1 MPSANVTVKAI
12 QGLDI
17 PWNLVDWKK
26 ANEQVNNL
34 RKRIYRACAEGDIKK
49 VRNLQKLMIK
59 STANKLL
66 AIRRVTQINRGKRT
80 PGIDKIIVD
89 SDVKRWDIFNKLSD
103 MSTPESTPI
112 KRVYISK
119 KNGKLRPLG
128 LPTIIDRCRQALVK
142 SALEPYWEAIFE
154 SSSYGF
160 RPGRSAHDAIER
172 IFSIA
177 NPRCKRVWVLDA
189 DIKGAFDNIDH
200 KYLLSRI
207 GGFPAKNWIAKWLT
221 SGVMEQNQLQATIS
235 GTPQGGIIS
244 PLLANIAF
252 HGMEDVLGITHHEKG
267 GVKTESE
274 YNLVKYADDFV
285 VFSKSEDT
293 INKAKSLI
301 VTWLKERGLELSE
314 EKTKI
319 SNIKEGFDFL
329 GFNIRQYETA
339 YKKRKK
345 VLLIKPSKSSVLSFK
360 KQMTIEWKKMLGEK
374 TENIIHKLNPKII
387 GWANYFCI
395 GTSKETF
402 SKLDHWMYIRQKRY
416 AERRHLKEG
425 QRCLKNRYWGTI
437 KGRSD
442 QWVFMDK
449 KADRET
455 YMWKLSWTK
464 IRRHIIVKNQAS
476 PDNPKYS
483 KYWEVRRKAHIPNL
497 TNTIHGL
504 TQRCNRLIRK
514 SYKSLILFFAY
525 LKLSKSIITVIHLAS
540 NLRGCALIKF
550 GAQNN

>member
-1 MPSANVTVKAI
+1 
-12 QGLDI
+12 
-17 PWNLVDWKK
+17 
-26 ANEQVNNL
+26 
-34 RKRIYRACAEGDIKK
+34 
-49 VRNLQKLMIK
+49 
-59 STANKLL
+59 
-66 AIRRVTQINRGKRT
+66 
-80 PGIDKIIVD
+80 
-89 SDVKRWDIFNKLSD
+89 
-103 MSTPESTPI
+103 
-112 KRVYISK
+112 
-119 KNGKLRPLG
+119 
-128 LPTIIDRCRQALVK
+128 
-142 SALEPYWEAIFE
+142 
-154 SSSYGF
+154 
-160 RPGRSAHDAIER
+160 
-172 IFSIA
+172 
-177 NPRCKRVWVLDA
+177 
-189 DIKGAFDNIDH
+189 
-200 KYLLSRI
+200 
-207 GGFPAKNWIAKWLT
+207 
-221 SGVMEQNQLQATIS
+221 MEQNQLQATIS

-285 VFSKSEDT
+285 VFSKSVDT

-455 YMWKLSWTK
+455 YMWKLSWTR

-497 TNTIHGL
+497 TNTRRTLWKYQKGVCLLCSDSLSNGEELHLHHRVSLKDGGNNEMKNLALLHGNCHRQIHSKMG
-504 TQRCNRLIRK
+504 
-514 SYKSLILFFAY
+514 YEFAKAS
-525 LKLSKSIITVIHLAS
+525 KLLEPYA
-540 NLRGCALIKF
+540 G
-550 GAQNN
+550 